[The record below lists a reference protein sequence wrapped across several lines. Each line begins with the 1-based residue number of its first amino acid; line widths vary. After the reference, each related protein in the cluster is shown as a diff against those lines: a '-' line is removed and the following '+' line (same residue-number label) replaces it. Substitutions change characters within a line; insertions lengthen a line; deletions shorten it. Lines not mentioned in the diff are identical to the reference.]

1 MDRHNK
7 KGISPKRIQR
17 REYMEASCKEECRN
31 VYRTADAR
39 RTLCISY
46 TWIQKPSILFP
57 K

>member
-17 REYMEASCKEECRN
+17 EYMEASCKEERRN

-39 RTLCISY
+39 CTPCISY